1 MSKFNTA
8 DVKTAILDC
17 VLDRYN
23 NIPAENEIEYTFS
36 QKFEKWAQKLIKKTP
51 DQTIKTNTRFSGRT
65 LKIAIIVAAL
75 IAMLAVTAMAVPAIR
90 EAILDF
96 FLNDRGESYGI
107 TFDPEQAAS
116 APPEIMEYRIPQY
129 VPDGYT
135 VILDDKSV
143 AAVVIV
149 WMNDKDELISFN
161 QRIINKEADQDSW
174 IGISSEG
181 VERSSIILDGYK
193 VEIIQDE
200 MVYTAIWTDNE
211 YLYFIELPNSLDFT
225 MLQQIINSIAL
236 TSE

>member
-1 MSKFNTA
+1 MSAFNTA
-8 DVKTAILDC
+8 DVKKAILDC

-23 NIPAENEIEYTFS
+23 SIPAENEIEYTFS
-36 QKFEKWAQKLIKKTP
+36 QKFEKWAQKLIKKTQ
-51 DQTIKTNTRFSGRT
+51 DKQFETNPRFSGRT
-65 LKIAIIVAAL
+65 LKLAIIVAAL

-116 APPEIMEYRIPQY
+116 APNNIQEYRIPQY
-129 VPDGYT
+129 IPQDFDLIVNDQCVAGVT
-135 VILDDKSV
+135 V
-143 AAVVIV
+143 A
-149 WMNDKDELISFN
+149 WMNNKDELIYYTQAAIPEDATKDN
-161 QRIINKEADQDSW
+161 W

-181 VERSSIILDGYK
+181 VERSSAILDGYK

-211 YLYFIELPNSLDFT
+211 YLYCIELPNSIDLT
-225 MLQQIINSIAL
+225 TLHQIIKSIAI